1 LSGTAARTGGGT
13 FFVRLLRGPTP
24 PDGLRSPGTEAC
36 TVAFRMTI
44 EGSRSVQKTDT
55 NMSRSHIHL
64 REGIEAYLRF
74 AKGRVWTEAS
84 DRERLFAL
92 STAVRR
98 PALDA
103 MRESERRYREQDS
116 KRLYYLSM
124 EFLMGRALGNN
135 LTNLGIYDEARA
147 VLAELGADLEEVEAL
162 EHDAALGNG
171 GLGRLAAC
179 FLDSLATLDL
189 PGFGYGINYE
199 FGLFR
204 QSFVNG
210 YQHERPDH
218 WMDGG
223 SPWIIERPDEAVVI
237 PVFGTIAHTHEG
249 GSYAPKWVDYKV
261 IIGVP
266 HDMPI
271 VGFGGRTV
279 NVLRLFSARAS
290 DEFDIGIFNS
300 GDYIRAVHE
309 KITGESISK
318 VLYPSDVVAA
328 GKELRLLQEYFLVAC
343 SVRDI
348 VKRYRETHASFREFA
363 SKAAIQMN
371 DTHPA
376 LTVAEL
382 MRFFIDEERMPW
394 EEAWAIVVATC
405 GYTNHTLLPEA
416 LEKWSYELVARV
428 LPRHLQIIQEINR
441 RLLAEVERRFPG
453 DIRMQQN
460 VAIVSDGEVRMAN
473 LAMAGSHSV
482 NGVAE
487 LHSKLVTT
495 HLAPDFHRLYP
506 ERFNN
511 KTNGVTPRRWLLHAN
526 RPLTSLINKTIGEG
540 WATDLDR
547 LRELELFADDAS
559 LLDKL
564 DGVKR
569 RNKVLLARLT
579 KELTGVTIDPLSMYD
594 VQIKRLHEY
603 KRQLLNALH
612 VVHRYW
618 SIVED
623 GEIPAQARTVIF
635 AGKAA
640 PGYWLAKLIIK
651 LIHSV
656 AEVVNADPRSR
667 DYLKVVFLPDYRVSL
682 AEAIIPAAELSEQ
695 ISTAGK
701 EASGTGNM
709 KLALNGALTIGT
721 LDGANI
727 EIRDEVGEENIFIF
741 GLTSEQVEAEL
752 ASYDPQR
759 LMHEHRWMRRAV
771 DSIAAGHFSR
781 GDKDIFRPIVARLLS
796 TRDEY
801 LHLADLPAYV
811 ERQLEVDRAYRDRNG
826 WNRMSLL
833 NIARMGKFSSDRTV
847 AEYARD
853 IWNVQPAVV
862 GNFAH
867 DFE

>member
-1 LSGTAARTGGGT
+1 MQETETQTA
-13 FFVRLLRGPTP
+13 RGQ
-24 PDGLRSPGTEAC
+24 
-36 TVAFRMTI
+36 V
-44 EGSRSVQKTDT
+44 
-55 NMSRSHIHL
+55 HL
-64 REGIEAYLRF
+64 REGIETFLRF
-74 AKGRVWTEAS
+74 AKGRVWSEAS
-84 DRERLFAL
+84 RRDKLQAVAA
-92 STAVRR
+92 AVRR

-103 MRESERRYREQDS
+103 MRESERRYRVQDA

-135 LTNLGIYDEARA
+135 LTNLGVYDEARD
-147 VLAELGADLEEVEAL
+147 VLEALGDDLEELQAL

-204 QSFVNG
+204 QTFVNG
-210 YQHERPDH
+210 YQHEQPDH

-223 SPWIIERPDEAVVI
+223 SPWLIERPDEAVII
-237 PVFGTIAHTHEG
+237 PVYGTIAHTTA
-249 GSYAPKWVDYKV
+249 GSDIYTPKWVDYKV
-261 IIGVP
+261 IVGVP
-266 HDMPI
+266 HDMPV
-271 VGFGGRTV
+271 VGYGGRTV
-279 NVLRLFSARAS
+279 NILRLFSARAS
-290 DEFDIGIFNS
+290 DQFDIGIFNS

-343 SVRDI
+343 SARDI
-348 VKRYRETHASFREFA
+348 IKRYRQTRETLRDFA
-363 SKAAIQMN
+363 TKTAIQMN

-382 MRFFIDEERMPW
+382 MRTFVDEERMPW
-394 EEAWAIVVATC
+394 EEAWAITVATC
-405 GYTNHTLLPEA
+405 GFTNHTLLPEA
-416 LEKWSYELVARV
+416 LERWSYDLMARV

-453 DIRMQQN
+453 EVQMQHN
-460 VAIVSDGEVRMAN
+460 VSIIADGEVRMAN

-482 NGVAE
+482 NGVAA
-487 LHSKLVTT
+487 LHSQLVTT
-495 HLAPDFHRLYP
+495 TLAPGFYRLHP

-526 RPLTSLINKTIGEG
+526 RPLASLINGAIGTG
-540 WATDLDR
+540 WETDLDR
-547 LRELELFADDAS
+547 LRELELFIDDAG

-564 DGVKR
+564 EGVKR
-569 RNKVLLARLT
+569 RNKISLARLT
-579 KELTGVTIDPLSMYD
+579 KELIGVAIDPLSMYD
-594 VQIKRLHEY
+594 VQVKRIHEY
-603 KRQLLNALH
+603 KRQLLNTLH
-612 VVHRYW
+612 VIHRYW
-618 SIVED
+618 AIVED
-623 GEIPAQARTVIF
+623 GIVPEQPRTVIF

-640 PGYWLAKLIIK
+640 PGYWMAKLIIK

-656 AEVVNADPRSR
+656 AEVVNADPRTR
-667 DYLKVVFLPDYRVSL
+667 EHLRVVYLPDYRVSL
-682 AEAIIPAAELSEQ
+682 AETIIPAAELSEQ

-727 EIRDEVGEENIFIF
+727 EIRDEVGEDNIFIF
-741 GLTSEQVEAEL
+741 GLRADEVAGEL
-752 ASYDPQR
+752 AQYDPQR
-759 LMHEHRWMRRAV
+759 YLHENRWMNRAV

-781 GDKDIFRPIVARLLS
+781 GDKDIFRPIIAKLLS

-801 LHLADLPAYV
+801 LHLADLAEYID
-811 ERQLEVDRAYRDRNG
+811 RQKEVDTLYRQRQT
-826 WNRMSLL
+826 WNRKSLL

-853 IWNVQPAVV
+853 IWKIRPAVI
-862 GNFAH
+862 GNNVRGV
-867 DFE
+867 E